1 MPPKI
6 RKLKSELG
14 KAGFVWEPGKG
25 SHTHWYYQHDYSVWV
40 QLSGND
46 GDDAK
51 KYQVKEVREAIRKA
65 KELR

>member
-1 MPPKI
+1 
-6 RKLKSELG
+6 LG

-25 SHTHWYYQHDYSVWV
+25 SHTHWYCRRDYSIWV

-51 KYQVKEVREAIRKA
+51 PYQVKQVREAIKKA
-65 KELR
+65 KELQ